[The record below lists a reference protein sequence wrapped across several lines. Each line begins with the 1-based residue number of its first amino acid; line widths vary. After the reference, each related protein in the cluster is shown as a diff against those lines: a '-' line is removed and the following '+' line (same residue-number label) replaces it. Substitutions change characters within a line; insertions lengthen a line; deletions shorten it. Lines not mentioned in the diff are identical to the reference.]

1 MYVGNLDFQ
10 TDAVRHF
17 SHEYTC
23 TPPRSVSRRGGT
35 VAARL
40 RLALAG
46 SASCGASNAT
56 WPETR
61 TGPEPPRCCVRS
73 NTGLP
78 AREV

>member
-46 SASCGASNAT
+46 LCIV
-56 WPETR
+56 WCQQR
-61 TGPEPPRCCVRS
+61 HV
-73 NTGLP
+73 
-78 AREV
+78 ARNQNRA